1 MYDNDAT
8 PTEAELKEWAKDTD
22 SNRHRD
28 VRAKIAKW
36 AAKNADDTRVKRLC
50 KTLGKTVD
58 EIYEDGTLTGGIG
71 PKDFEVACKMTN
83 VLLMVIRQEFGS
95 ETADAIE
102 KCL

>member
-1 MYDNDAT
+1 MYDNEAT
-8 PTEAELKEWAKDTD
+8 PTEAELKEWAQDTD
-22 SNRHRD
+22 GNRHRD
-28 VRAKIAKW
+28 VRVKIAKW
-36 AAKNADDTRVKRLC
+36 AAKNAGDIRVKRLC

-58 EIYEDGTLTGGIG
+58 EIYEDGTLTGGID

>member
-1 MYDNDAT
+1 MYDNEAT
-8 PTEAELKEWAKDTD
+8 PTEAELKEWTKDTD

-36 AAKNADDTRVKRLC
+36 AAKNADDIRVKRLC
-50 KTLGKTVD
+50 NGLGKTID
-58 EIYEDGTLTGGIG
+58 EIYKDGILTDGIS